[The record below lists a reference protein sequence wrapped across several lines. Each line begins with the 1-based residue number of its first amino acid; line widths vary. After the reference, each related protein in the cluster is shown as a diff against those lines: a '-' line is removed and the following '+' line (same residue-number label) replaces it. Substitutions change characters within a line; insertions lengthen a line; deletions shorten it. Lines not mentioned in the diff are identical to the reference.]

1 MFILNKLFNQ
11 KNGVLQEDLALLNF
25 KEMKGFI

>member
-11 KNGVLQEDLALLNF
+11 KTGVLQEDLALLNF